1 MASMFD
7 AAKKVYG
14 NLGVDVE
21 AAFRRLDEIAVS
33 IHCWQGDD
41 VAGFEND

>member
-33 IHCWQGDD
+33 IH
-41 VAGFEND
+41 